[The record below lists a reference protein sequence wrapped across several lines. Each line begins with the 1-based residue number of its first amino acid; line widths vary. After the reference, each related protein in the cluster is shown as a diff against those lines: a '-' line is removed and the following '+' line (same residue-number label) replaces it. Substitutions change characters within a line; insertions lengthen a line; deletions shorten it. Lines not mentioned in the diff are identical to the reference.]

1 MADKP
6 VSGGRGPIVESLIVA
21 AVVLLGCEIGI
32 HSRVLL
38 DLASIW
44 PANAMLLAILIL
56 RPSANRPATWVLS
69 AAAYLLADMLAGTD
83 FGASLLLNG
92 GNLLA
97 VSAGLVAARLA
108 PADTFALE
116 HPVKVAYVVLIMGFA
131 ATAGGVGGMVV
142 GPLAFGL
149 GPSESFVLWGSSEYV
164 NLALILPAATML
176 TLSRGAVRLFS
187 KRPEIAL
194 RQAWALTFLAASVL
208 CASLLGGPG
217 AMALPLPALIWCAVQ
232 FRPAASSLIAAIC
245 CTWFLIAVPYGWLP
259 IGYDLEGVAN
269 ASSFRVGVAM
279 ILVAQFAVA
288 GVNAAWRNANSALRY
303 AADHDGLTG
312 ISNRSRFIRKTGE
325 RLLALGPDQTACL
338 LMIDIDRFKAINDD
352 LGHPVG
358 DLVITSVARALAAE
372 AREND
377 VVGRL
382 GGEEFAMLLLDL
394 GPTEAHTAAERMCRI
409 IRELEI
415 SLPDG
420 DPVHVTISIGAR
432 LCRQA
437 DSLSDALSEADSALY
452 AAKRTGRDRV
462 VCASELVKSQ
472 QAAALAF
479 SSDVAYSPPIRSAGG

>member
-1 MADKP
+1 MELVVRMADKP

-97 VSAGLVAARLA
+97 VAAGLLAARLA

-176 TLSRGAVRLFS
+176 TLSRGSVRLFS

-194 RQAWALTFLAASVL
+194 RQAWALTFLA
-208 CASLLGGPG
+208 ASLLGGPG

-325 RLLALGPDQTACL
+325 RLL
-338 LMIDIDRFKAINDD
+338 DIDRFKAINDD

-479 SSDVAYSPPIRSAGG
+479 GSDVAYSPPIRSAGG